1 MCGVVGFIDVKKR
14 LPSAVARKYIRA
26 MSKTVVHRGPD
37 DSGVWIDEKN
47 GIYLGHQRLSTA
59 SGRIC
64 KNKPKNKVFL
74 HIFPLAERIFCVQ
87 LDRHEKNLQPIQLGH

>member
-14 LPSAVARKYIRA
+14 LPSAVARKYLRA

-47 GIYLGHQRLSTA
+47 GIYLGP
-59 SGRIC
+59 
-64 KNKPKNKVFL
+64 KP
-74 HIFPLAERIFCVQ
+74 E
-87 LDRHEKNLQPIQLGH
+87 LQPVTMAVFPVKSNPRVTSSAVDVAP